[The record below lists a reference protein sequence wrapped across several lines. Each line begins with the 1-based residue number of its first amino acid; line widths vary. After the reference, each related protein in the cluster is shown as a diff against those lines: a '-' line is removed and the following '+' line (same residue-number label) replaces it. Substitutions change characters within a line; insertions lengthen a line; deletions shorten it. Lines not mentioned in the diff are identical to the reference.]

1 MSLIRGALMK
11 GGGLEWRRKWQFTPG
26 FLPGKLEN
34 SYLVH
39 TNLCNE
45 FPSSSWSLELI
56 CSKREYHIYLL
67 VRWLTF
73 KLSFLVPLL
82 ISSYLFTFKSNLLI
96 YRGVEIGFITNS
108 RSFNIWKEK
117 NGIYLTFWFVKT
129 EFLEQIV
136 SRFFLNVCV
145 CKTLRWERFSKASG
159 FLHPTPSHCALWP
172 LTALRP
178 GAVLTLVQREWS

>member
-1 MSLIRGALMK
+1 MPLEVRVSLSVRVKLILARWISLMSLIRGALMK

-96 YRGVEIGFITNS
+96 YRGIEIGFITNS

-117 NGIYLTFWFVKT
+117 KWHLLNILICKDRIFRTNSFKV
-129 EFLEQIV
+129 
-136 SRFFLNVCV
+136 FF
-145 CKTLRWERFSKASG
+145 F
-159 FLHPTPSHCALWP
+159 FF
-172 LTALRP
+172 
-178 GAVLTLVQREWS
+178 